1 MLFRSVPAFD
11 IAEVGAGGGSIAWID
26 EGGALRVGPESA
38 GAEPGPAAYGRGGT
52 RPTITDANVVLG
64 YMNPIAIAGGTVPI
78 DHAGAHAALATI
90 ADPLELP
97 AEAAAYGV
105 HQVGNATMA
114 RAIRAVTTERGRDP
128 REFDLVAFGGSGAI
142 HAMTLAESLGIDR
155 VCVPLHP
162 GLFSALGL
170 MLADLRYDYVQSV
183 PGELDEAG
191 VAGLETAFARLE
203 TQAFADAG
211 RDPSEAGLTVHRSV
225 DLRYAGQSSD
235 LTLPLEEAD
244 SARWVT
250 ALTRHFH
257 EEHERT
263 YGYSR
268 PADTVN
274 VVSVR
279 LRLLAP
285 AKSLDRKSTRL
296 NSSHSSVSRMPSS
309 A

>member
-1 MLFRSVPAFD
+1 MLFRS
-11 IAEVGAGGGSIAWID
+11 
-26 EGGALRVGPESA
+26 
-38 GAEPGPAAYGRGGT
+38 
-52 RPTITDANVVLG
+52 
-64 YMNPIAIAGGTVPI
+64 
-78 DHAGAHAALATI
+78 
-90 ADPLELP
+90 
-97 AEAAAYGV
+97 
-105 HQVGNATMA
+105 
-114 RAIRAVTTERGRDP
+114 
-128 REFDLVAFGGSGAI
+128 
-142 HAMTLAESLGIDR
+142 
-155 VCVPLHP
+155 
-162 GLFSALGL
+162 
-170 MLADLRYDYVQSV
+170 
-183 PGELDEAG
+183 
-191 VAGLETAFARLE
+191 FARLE

-285 AKSLDRKSTRL
+285 AKSFGFADLGATFKAASMTESESTRAAYFGPHHGWCDAAVL
-296 NSSHSSVSRMPSS
+296 TRARLGERTRRGPLIIEEYDTTVVIPPGWQADVDSLGNIRLEKR
-309 A
+309 